1 MGDDAKA
8 KSTPASR
15 LLLSKSSGF
24 MERSEPPTESNWLS
38 GAPSAAGVLT
48 PGEAQF
54 FEALVAPWDLYAV
67 FQPIVTLATGELFAH
82 EALVRCRLPDFTPT
96 TLFERAAELRSVG
109 RLGRMIREIAVPLCR
124 GIPLFVNVHPVE
136 LQEHWLVQ
144 PDDPIFSHD
153 HAIYLEITESAPLT
167 HPDLCMSVLR
177 EVCARSG
184 AQLVVDDLGAGYSN
198 LKLIA
203 DLEPKVV
210 KLDRQ
215 LVQDL
220 HLRPRQ
226 HKLVSMIVRLC
237 DALGASVVAEG
248 IETMEELQAVC
259 DAGVQ
264 YGQGYLLARPAY
276 PPPAPVWP
284 TESGTVPMTHRS
296 G

>member
-1 MGDDAKA
+1 MGEDAKA
-8 KSTPASR
+8 KSAPGSR
-15 LLLSKSSGF
+15 VPLSKNSGIIDK
-24 MERSEPPTESNWLS
+24 SEPPVESNWLS

-48 PGEAQF
+48 TGEAQF

-67 FQPIVTLATGELFAH
+67 FQPIVSLETGKLFAH
-82 EALVRCRLPDFTPT
+82 EALVRCRLPEFTPT
-96 TLFERAAELRSVG
+96 TLFKRAAELRSVG
-109 RLGRMIREIAVPLCR
+109 RLGRMIREIAIPLC
-124 GIPLFVNVHPVE
+124 GGMPIFVNIHPAE
-136 LQEHWLVQ
+136 LDEHWLVQ
-144 PDDPIFSHD
+144 PDDPICSHD
-153 HAIYLEITESAPLT
+153 QAIYLEITESAPLT
-167 HPDLCMSVLR
+167 HPERCMRVLR

-210 KLDRQ
+210 KLDRL

-220 HLRPRQ
+220 HRHPRQ

-237 DALGASVVAEG
+237 DGLGASVVAEG
-248 IETMEELQAVC
+248 IETVEELRAAC

-264 YGQGYLLARPAY
+264 YGQGFLLARPAY
-276 PPPAPVWP
+276 PPPTHVWP
-284 TESGTVPMTHRS
+284 SESGEEPMTRRS